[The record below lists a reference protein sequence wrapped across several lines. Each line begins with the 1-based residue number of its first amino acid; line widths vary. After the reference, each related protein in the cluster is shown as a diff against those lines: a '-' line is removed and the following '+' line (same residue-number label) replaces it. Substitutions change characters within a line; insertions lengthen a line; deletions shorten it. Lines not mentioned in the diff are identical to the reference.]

1 MKKFVVIL
9 TVFLACA
16 FASNAQ
22 PEEQFNPGWK
32 LSTLGGINYATSD
45 KWALPFFQHVTPTG
59 QVGLEYTIAPW
70 FSVRGTLSGPMG
82 AYPVNNGTSI
92 GKFAF
97 VQLGADAMVDFSNIL
112 RYKSDR
118 LINPY
123 LFLGFAAVD
132 RFKENNVKNYF
143 GVGLRGGIGFNLR
156 LSDALRLVLEV
167 QENALG
173 PDFNSLDDNLHYGAG
188 KGRWRR
194 LFQFDDNLA
203 ALAGLQFNL
212 GANKRRADEAAR
224 AEQRAA
230 AQAAAAAAAQA
241 TADRIAAARAAAEQ
255 AIADRIAADQAAAEA
270 AAQAA
275 NPREL
280 EEKVTFEVNRTNIPT
295 RENGKIRRIITSM
308 NLYPDTY
315 VVITGFADSN
325 APLSTNSVLS
335 QERVEVIKMAL
346 TDAGIPASR
355 IVTSYYGDASLV
367 ANEPD
372 KARVVILVTK

>member
-1 MKKFVVIL
+1 MKKLVLIF

-16 FASNAQ
+16 FVSNAQ
-22 PEEQFNPGWK
+22 PEEPFNPGWK
-32 LSTLGGINYATSD
+32 LSTLGGINYGTSD
-45 KWALPFFQHVTPTG
+45 KWALGFFKHVTPNA
-59 QVGLEYTIAPW
+59 QIGLEYNILPW
-70 FSVRGTLSGPMG
+70 FSVRGTLSGPIST
-82 AYPVNNGTSI
+82 YPVDNGTAKGI
-92 GKFAF
+92 FGY
-97 VQLGADAMVDFSNIL
+97 VQVGADAIFDFSNML
-112 RYKSDR
+112 DYKSDR
-118 LINPY
+118 LVNPY
-123 LFLGFAAVD
+123 LFLGFAGLD
-132 RFKENNVKNYF
+132 RFKSGDVKNYI
-143 GVGLRGGIGFNLR
+143 GAGLRGGVGFNLR
-156 LSDALRLVLEV
+156 LNDAIKFVFEI

-173 PDFNSLDDNLHYGAG
+173 NKFNTLDDNLHYGAG

-194 LFQFDDNLA
+194 LFPWDDNLA

-212 GANKRRADEAAR
+212 GAGKKRAEDAAR

-255 AIADRIAADQAAAEA
+255 AIAERLAAEQADAAAAAE
-270 AAQAA
+270 AA

-280 EEKVTFEVNRTNIPT
+280 EEKITFEINRTMVPS
-295 RENGKIRRIITSM
+295 RENSKIRRIINTL

-315 VVITGFADSN
+315 VVVTGFADSN
-325 APLSTNSVLS
+325 APTSTNSVLS
-335 QERVEVIKMAL
+335 QERVEVVKMAL

-372 KARVVILVTK
+372 KARVVILTTK

>member
-1 MKKFVVIL
+1 MKKLVVIL

-16 FASNAQ
+16 FVSNAQ
-22 PEEQFNPGWK
+22 SQETFQPGWK

-45 KWALPFFQHVTPTG
+45 KWALDFFQHVTPTG
-59 QVGLEYTIAPW
+59 QIGVEYNFVPW
-70 FSVRGTLSGPMG
+70 FSVRGTLSGPIG
-82 AYPVNNGTSI
+82 AYPLDNGTSI

-97 VQLGADAMVDFSNIL
+97 VQLGADAIVDFSNIL
-112 RYKSDR
+112 NYKSTR
-118 LINPY
+118 AINPY
-123 LFLGFAAVD
+123 LFLGVAAVD
-132 RFKENNVKNYF
+132 RFKTAGAKNYF
-143 GVGLRGGIGFNLR
+143 GVGLRGGIGFNFR
-156 LSDALRLVLEV
+156 LSDAVKLVLEV

-173 PDFNSLDDNLHYGAG
+173 PNFNSLDDNLHYGAG

-212 GANKRRADEAAR
+212 GANKRKAEEAAK

-241 TADRIAAARAAAEQ
+241 T
-255 AIADRIAADQAAAEA
+255 
-270 AAQAA
+270 

-280 EEKVTFEVNRTNIPT
+280 EEKVTFEVNRTNIPI
-295 RENGKIRRIITSM
+295 RENSKLRRIITSM
-308 NLYPDTY
+308 NMYPDSY
-315 VVITGFADSN
+315 LVITGFADISAPTSN
-325 APLSTNSVLS
+325 NSVLS

-355 IVTSYYGDASLV
+355 IVTNYYGDASLV
-367 ANEPD
+367 EGEPD

>member
-1 MKKFVVIL
+1 M
-9 TVFLACA
+9 
-16 FASNAQ
+16 
-22 PEEQFNPGWK
+22 
-32 LSTLGGINYATSD
+32 
-45 KWALPFFQHVTPTG
+45 
-59 QVGLEYTIAPW
+59 
-70 FSVRGTLSGPMG
+70 GP
-82 AYPVNNGTSI
+82 N
-92 GKFAF
+92 
-97 VQLGADAMVDFSNIL
+97 
-112 RYKSDR
+112 
-118 LINPY
+118 
-123 LFLGFAAVD
+123 
-132 RFKENNVKNYF
+132 
-143 GVGLRGGIGFNLR
+143 
-156 LSDALRLVLEV
+156 
-167 QENALG
+167 
-173 PDFNSLDDNLHYGAG
+173 FNSLDDNLHYGAG

-212 GANKRRADEAAR
+212 GANKRKAEEAAR
-224 AEQRAA
+224 AEQRVA

>member
-16 FASNAQ
+16 YASNAQ

-45 KWALPFFQHVTPTG
+45 KWALPFFQHVTPNA
-59 QVGLEYTIAPW
+59 QIGLEYNFLPW
-70 FSVRGTLSGPMG
+70 FSVRGTLSGPLG
-82 AYPVNNGTSI
+82 AYPLENGTVI
-92 GKFAF
+92 GKFTYA
-97 VQLGADAMVDFSNIL
+97 QLGADAIFDFSNML
-112 RYKSDR
+112 DYKSTR
-118 LINPY
+118 KVNPY
-123 LFLGFAAVD
+123 LFLGFAAAG
-132 RFKENNVKNYF
+132 RFKTPDAKAYL
-143 GVGLRGGIGFNLR
+143 GAGLRGGIGFNFR
-156 LSDALRLVLEV
+156 LSDALKLVLEV
-167 QENALG
+167 QENAMG
-173 PDFNSLDDNLHYGAG
+173 NKFNSLDDNMHYGAG

-194 LFQFDDNLA
+194 LFPFDDNMA
-203 ALAGLQFNL
+203 ALVGLQFNL
-212 GANKRRADEAAR
+212 GANKRKAEEAAR

-280 EEKVTFEVNRTNIPT
+280 LEKVTFEVNRTSVPI
-295 RENGKIRRIITSM
+295 RENSKLRRIITSM
-308 NLYPDTY
+308 NMYPDSY
-315 VVITGFADSN
+315 LVITGFADISAPTSN
-325 APLSTNSVLS
+325 NSVLS

-355 IVTSYYGDASLV
+355 IVTNYYGDASLV
-367 ANEPD
+367 EGEPD
-372 KARVVILVTK
+372 KARVVILETK

>member
-1 MKKFVVIL
+1 MKKLVVIL

-16 FASNAQ
+16 FVSNAQ
-22 PEEQFNPGWK
+22 SQETFQPGWK

-45 KWALPFFQHVTPTG
+45 KWALDFFQHVTPTG
-59 QVGLEYTIAPW
+59 QIGVEYNFVPW
-70 FSVRGTLSGPMG
+70 FSVRGTLSGPIG
-82 AYPVNNGTSI
+82 AYPLDNGTSI

-97 VQLGADAMVDFSNIL
+97 VQLGADAIVDFSNIL
-112 RYKSDR
+112 NYKSTR
-118 LINPY
+118 AINPY
-123 LFLGFAAVD
+123 LFLGVAAVD
-132 RFKENNVKNYF
+132 RFKTAGAKNYF
-143 GVGLRGGIGFNLR
+143 GVGLRGGIGFNFR
-156 LSDALRLVLEV
+156 LSDAVKLVLEV

-173 PDFNSLDDNLHYGAG
+173 PNFNSLDDNLHYGAG

-212 GANKRRADEAAR
+212 GANKRKAEEAAK

-280 EEKVTFEVNRTNIPT
+280 EEKVTFEVNRTSIPI
-295 RENGKIRRIITSM
+295 RENSKLRRIITSM
-308 NLYPDTY
+308 NMYPDSY
-315 VVITGFADSN
+315 LVITGFADISAPTSN
-325 APLSTNSVLS
+325 NSVLS

-355 IVTSYYGDASLV
+355 IVTNYYGDASLV
-367 ANEPD
+367 EGEPD